1 MDKLNLETK
10 LRKYDEAYYSG
21 KKPLISDQEYD
32 NLVNQYE
39 LVYGPYVKVS
49 NETQL
54 LPMAAP
60 SLDKIK
66 LPEKLEKWDKEH
78 PGEKILSDK
87 IDGMSII
94 IDYNDSVTIYTHSD
108 STHGTNISHLLP
120 YLNIPQ
126 KVNQK
131 LKVRGEM
138 TIKLSTFEKYK
149 GKYDSPRNMIPGVLK
164 KKIPELEVLKDLDY
178 LVFQVQYDNTS
189 KLNVEEQYQLAK
201 DLGFDIVTGI
211 YKRDELSFDEIK
223 QDLQSPCPYPRDGKT
238 IALNVYEEPTPEL
251 PENKIA
257 FKIIGETAITKV
269 ISIEW
274 NESRH
279 CLLKPRIN
287 FENVYLDN
295 GDLSWTSGF
304 HAKFIKTNH
313 IGPGTKL
320 LITRSGGII
329 PYILEIVESTEESLP
344 TCQYHWDKTETN
356 ILCEVNDEVIIKRL
370 HYFFELLGSKNLG
383 LKMIEKIYHAGYKDI
398 IGILSLSTDDL
409 TKIKGIQIKGAE
421 RVLQAIKTGLKNVSL
436 SNVIV
441 GSCLFPGFG
450 ETKIEAI
457 LNAIPKLYNI
467 LLFDSEELVT
477 VEELKTVEG
486 INKLAL
492 VFMDQ
497 LPDFQAF
504 LNEIP
509 SIKKLLIDK
518 FNIHKQLADL
528 LCTFDAN
535 NDINNINDVNT
546 HIITPP
552 LIIPEPKGYP
562 MKNMYIVFSGDKKL
576 TNKCKE
582 LGAIVDKN
590 VKKQTTLLVVDQ
602 VGTMNNKEKMCTEKK
617 IPIMSLKDFKQK
629 YNL

>member
-1 MDKLNLETK
+1 MDKLESK

-66 LPEKLEKWDKEH
+66 LPEKLQKWDIER

-94 IDYNDSVTIYTHSD
+94 IEYNDSVTIYTHSD

-120 YLNIPQ
+120 YLNIP
-126 KVNQK
+126 KKLDRK

-164 KKIPELEVLKDLDY
+164 KKVPEPEILKDLDY
-178 LVFQVQYDNTS
+178 LVFQIESGNMCG
-189 KLNVEEQYQLAK
+189 LNVEEQYQLAK
-201 DLGFDIVTGI
+201 NLGFDIVTGI
-211 YKRDELSFDEIK
+211 YKRDQLSYEEIK

-238 IALNVYEEPTPEL
+238 IALNVYEEPSPQL

-287 FENVYLDN
+287 FENVYLDKA
-295 GDLSWTSGF
+295 DLSWTSGF

-313 IGPGTKL
+313 IGSGTKL

-344 TCQYHWDKTETN
+344 TCSYQWDKTETN
-356 ILCEVNDEVIIKRL
+356 ILCDVNDEVIIKRL
-370 HYFFELLGSKNLG
+370 HYFFELLESKNLG
-383 LKMIEKIYHAGYKDI
+383 LKMIEKLYHAGYNTI
-398 IGILSLSTDDL
+398 NTILSVTIDDL
-409 TKIKGIQIKGAE
+409 TKIKGVQMKGAE
-421 RVLQAIKTGLKNVSL
+421 RVLVAIKTGLKNVTL
-436 SNVIV
+436 SKVIV

-450 ETKIEAI
+450 EIKIEAI

-467 LLFDSEELVT
+467 LLFDSDELVT
-477 VEELKTVEG
+477 VEELKNVGG
-486 INKLAL
+486 INKMAL

-497 LPDFQAF
+497 LPDFQEF

-509 SIKKLLIDK
+509 NVKKILIDK
-518 FNIHKQLADL
+518 FNIHKQLSMNADL
-528 LCTFDAN
+528 LTTFDIN
-535 NDINNINDVNT
+535 NTNDINNAND
-546 HIITPP
+546 IITPP
-552 LIIPEPKGYP
+552 LIIPEAKGYP

-582 LGAIVDKN
+582 LGAIVDAN

-602 VGTMNNKEKMCTEKK
+602 VGTMNNKEKICTEKK
-617 IPIMSLKDFKQK
+617 IPIMSLKDFKLK